1 MKKNY
6 TVKEVSQILKL
17 SPITLRKLIRGGRI
31 NAFKIGPGP
40 RRSPY
45 LISEDELERLSQIGY
60 EENMKNVK
68 EYLEIG
74 K

>member
-1 MKKNY
+1 MKKHY
-6 TVKEVSQILKL
+6 TVKQVSEILNL
-17 SPITLRKLIRGGRI
+17 SPITLRKMIRCGRI

-45 LISEDELERLSQIGY
+45 LISEEELERLSQIGY
-60 EENMKNVK
+60 DENMKNVR
-68 EYLEIG
+68 EFLEI